1 MNIYFL
7 FILLINI
14 IILIFHKKFIKLIN
28 IFDEPDRYRKKHL
41 KKTSLSGG
49 SIIFLNLIMYF
60 LYFYIYKNLQEFSNL
75 DYISLFIGSF
85 IFYLL
90 GLYDDKYSIS
100 ANKKLFIQ
108 FLFAYML
115 IFFNDNLLITQLN
128 FFYNSF
134 SFSLGYYS
142 LIFTIM
148 CVLLLVNSLNMFDG
162 INLQS
167 GILCIIIFTILAFH
181 SGFSYLLITL
191 IISCVFFLILNY
203 QNKTFLGNNGI
214 LLLGYIIS
222 FFLIRFSNN
231 KEILFLKVEEILIL
245 LLIPGLDMFRLF
257 ILRISKKKNPFLG
270 DRNHIHHILTNK
282 FTLIRTTFIIQSL
295 IIFPQLIIYFFS
307 LNRFI
312 VIFLVILIYTFLIKK
327 YAR

>member
-1 MNIYFL
+1 MNIYLF

-14 IILIFHKKFIKLIN
+14 IILIFHKKFTKFIN
-28 IFDEPDRYRKKHL
+28 IFDEPDSYRKKHS

-49 SIIFLNLIMYF
+49 SIIFLNLIMYLLF
-60 LYFYIYKNLQEFSNL
+60 FYFYKNFQEFSNL

-100 ANKKLFIQ
+100 ASKKLLIQ

-128 FFYNSF
+128 FFYNSY

-148 CVLLLVNSLNMFDG
+148 CILLLVNSLNMFDG

-167 GILCIIIFTILAFH
+167 GILCIIIFIVLALH

-214 LLLGYIIS
+214 LLLGYLIS

-231 KEILFLKVEEILIL
+231 TEISFLKVEEILLL

-295 IIFPQLIIYFFS
+295 IIFPQLIISFFS

-312 VIFLVILIYTFLIKK
+312 VIFLMILIYTFLIKK